1 MLPARPPIDF
11 TLDVNASLFLNLYG
25 VAEEELLSRGGR
37 CVYARTGT
45 APCVM
50 HANGRAAKPKM
61 RKVMQCAP
69 PTAWV
74 VPRGDPWEDIHKA

>member
-50 HANGRAAKPKM
+50 HAI
-61 RKVMQCAP
+61 
-69 PTAWV
+69 PTGA
-74 VPRGDPWEDIHKA
+74 RRSRRCER